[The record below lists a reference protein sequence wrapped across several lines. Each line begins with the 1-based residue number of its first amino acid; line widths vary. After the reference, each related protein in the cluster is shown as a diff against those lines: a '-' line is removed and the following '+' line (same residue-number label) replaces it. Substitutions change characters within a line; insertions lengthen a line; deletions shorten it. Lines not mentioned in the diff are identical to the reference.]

1 MSNERTK
8 PYEAKME
15 KTLKNLETELQAVR
29 AGRANPHVLDK
40 VTVEYYV
47 SPTPINGVASIT
59 VPEAR
64 MIQIQ
69 PWDKK
74 LIKSIVKAIQKSD
87 IGINPSDD
95 GSVIR
100 LVFPELTEERRKQLV
115 KDVKK
120 LGEQAKVACRN
131 IRRDGNDAFKK
142 LKKKSEVSE
151 DEIADAEEALQKV
164 TDKFIKKVEALQKV
178 TDKFIK
184 KVDEAVEKKTKELM
198 TI

>member
-40 VTVEYYV
+40 VTVEYYG

-74 LIKSIVKAIQKSD
+74 LVKSIVKAIQKSD

-100 LVFPELTEERRKQLV
+100 LIFPELTEERRKQLV

-120 LGEQAKVACRN
+120 LGEQSKV
-131 IRRDGNDAFKK
+131 
-142 LKKKSEVSE
+142 
-151 DEIADAEEALQKV
+151 DAE
-164 TDKFIKKVEALQKV
+164 EALQKV

>member
-8 PYEAKME
+8 PYEEKME
-15 KTLKNLETELQAVR
+15 KTLKNLETELQSVR

-40 VTVEYYV
+40 VTVEYYG

-164 TDKFIKKVEALQKV
+164 TDKFIKKV
-178 TDKFIK
+178 
-184 KVDEAVEKKTKELM
+184 DEAVEKKTKELM

>member
-1 MSNERTK
+1 MSEKNK
-8 PYEAKME
+8 VYEEKMT
-15 KTLKNLETELQAVR
+15 KTLANLERELQSVR

-40 VTVEYYV
+40 ITVDYYG
-47 SPTPINGVASIT
+47 SPTPIQSVANVQ

-69 PWDKK
+69 PWEPKMVK
-74 LIKSIVKAIQKSD
+74 TIVKAIQKSD
-87 IGINPSDD
+87 LGINPSDD
-95 GSVIR
+95 GRVIR

-120 LGEQAKVACRN
+120 MGESAKVACRN
-131 IRRDGNDAFKK
+131 IRRDGNDAYKK
-142 LKKKSEVSE
+142 MKKTSELSE
-151 DEIADAEEALQKV
+151 DEIADAEDELQK
-164 TDKFIKKVEALQKV
+164 I

-184 KVDEAVEKKTKELM
+184 KVDKAVEVKTKELM

>member
-1 MSNERTK
+1 MT
-8 PYEAKME
+8 
-15 KTLKNLETELQAVR
+15 KTLANLERELQSVR

-40 VTVEYYV
+40 ITVDYYG
-47 SPTPINGVASIT
+47 SPTPIQSVANVQ

-69 PWDKK
+69 PWEPKMVK
-74 LIKSIVKAIQKSD
+74 TIVKAIQKSD
-87 IGINPSDD
+87 LGINPSDD
-95 GSVIR
+95 GRVIR

-120 LGEQAKVACRN
+120 KGEQAKVACRN
-131 IRRDGNDAFKK
+131 IRRDGNDMLKK
-142 LKKKSEVSE
+142 AKKSEDVSE
-151 DEIADAEEALQKV
+151 DDIKDAEEELQK
-164 TDKFIKKVEALQKV
+164 I

-184 KVDEAVEKKTKELM
+184 KVDDAVEAKTKELM